1 MAEESRYS
9 FFLCGPCCSHHWCG
23 NAGRP
28 RPDFFCSRGFR
39 GSGGRHQRQKN
50 SNIINRGGS
59 ALNLHAPVLAGADF
73 SVTTPLPL
81 TTLAPGS
88 RTSLTLRFTASSPGP
103 ATAGFSMESNAPGN
117 SFVALILRG
126 SGLPLPGLPFG
137 SSNESPILST
147 LQSGGTQVEF
157 QAIAGRTYLLQS
169 RFDLLSWPYV
179 RQVMADEGGAILYTD
194 GDPRSP
200 RAFYRIQAE

>member
-1 MAEESRYS
+1 
-9 FFLCGPCCSHHWCG
+9 
-23 NAGRP
+23 
-28 RPDFFCSRGFR
+28 
-39 GSGGRHQRQKN
+39 
-50 SNIINRGGS
+50 
-59 ALNLHAPVLAGADF
+59 
-73 SVTTPLPL
+73 
-81 TTLAPGS
+81 
-88 RTSLTLRFTASSPGP
+88 
-103 ATAGFSMESNAPGN
+103 MESNAPGN

-137 SSNESPILST
+137 SNNRSPILST

-157 QAIAGRTYLLQS
+157 QAIAGRTYLLQRS
-169 RFDLLSWPYV
+169 FDLLSWPYV